1 MILMQDIQMNV
12 QDESDKFQVKI
23 NEKFVEGTSDYN
35 KLKNKPKLNGNEII
49 GEVEEID
56 PTVPLWA
63 KAEARPVYTPEDV
76 GAMAEGS
83 VTSVSTT
90 ELDELWNSLQEGK
103 RIAIEYLDKSGLT
116 VLINKIKTALNG
128 KVDAVSGK
136 GLSTNDYTSAE
147 KQKLSGIASGAQA
160 NVIESVK
167 VNGTKLTPS
176 SKAVDVTVPT
186 KVSQLTNDSGFQT
199 STQVD
204 SIVTGKGYQT
214 QTQVQ
219 SLINSAVG
227 NVTSIRYE
235 KVTSLPATGS
245 NGVIYL
251 VAHSHGTQDIY
262 DEYIWIADTKT
273 FEKIG
278 NTDIDLSAYVKSSEL
293 TAITTNDLNIM
304 WGQRM
309 AFVFKD
315 RASIQWL
322 VSKIKSVTTSHNALN
337 QMVMNNHFTTN
348 LNATS
353 AQDLVDEKG
362 NTILADWSYE
372 VASGEVGTD
381 WTYKVKEE

>member
-1 MILMQDIQMNV
+1 M
-12 QDESDKFQVKI
+12 
-23 NEKFVEGTSDYN
+23 
-35 KLKNKPKLNGNEII
+35 
-49 GEVEEID
+49 
-56 PTVPLWA
+56 
-63 KAEARPVYTPEDV
+63 
-76 GAMAEGS
+76 
-83 VTSVSTT
+83 
-90 ELDELWNSLQEGK
+90 
-103 RIAIEYLDKSGLT
+103 T

-304 WGQRM
+304 WG
-309 AFVFKD
+309 
-315 RASIQWL
+315 
-322 VSKIKSVTTSHNALN
+322 
-337 QMVMNNHFTTN
+337 
-348 LNATS
+348 
-353 AQDLVDEKG
+353 
-362 NTILADWSYE
+362 
-372 VASGEVGTD
+372 
-381 WTYKVKEE
+381 